1 MYDLMSECNVLKDW
15 NEDVKANGNQIVDSK
30 VCFQNLMIRI
40 ERTSSCSILPLA
52 PKTSSKATAVSMSPV
67 IP

>member
-15 NEDVKANGNQIVDSK
+15 NEDVKANENQIVDSR

-40 ERTSSCSILPLA
+40 ERTHFIILN
-52 PKTSSKATAVSMSPV
+52 TSTST
-67 IP
+67 